1 MTALPREGLAGPSGG
16 EGTPPRSRLARA
28 GAALRELAATLRW
41 PSHLEW
47 RIARRYL
54 RSRRNSRTA
63 SLNTVISTGGV
74 AVGVTALIVVLGVM
88 NGLRDDLRERI
99 LVANPHLRILTY
111 GAGLR
116 LDDWR
121 TVLER
126 VRKQPGVVAAS
137 PEVISQA
144 GITAGQ
150 DYGEGVN
157 LLGFDPDT
165 GKKSVTSLPQSITK
179 GDLSFKTSKPGVDG
193 AVLLGSRLASRLSV
207 YPGDIVTLVP
217 VTQAKVNP
225 ALGVAVP
232 RFWKMEVSGVFN
244 TGMFQYDN
252 QFVVM
257 SRQVA
262 QRFTGLGDAVSGIAV
277 RVNDP
282 EQAPRIGAALESR
295 LGYPYR
301 ALDWQ
306 TQNASLFS
314 ALQLEKLAMG
324 LIIFFIMVVAAFNI
338 VGTLTMV
345 VTDKTREIGIL
356 RAMGLTSPA
365 VARVFLVQ
373 GAVIG
378 VVGTSI
384 GVLLGLTVSYVVDRS
399 GWVRINPAIYF
410 IDHLP
415 VHIEWLD
422 VAVVVLASLV
432 IALVAT
438 VYPSRSAAA
447 LTPVEAI
454 RHE

>member
-1 MTALPREGLAGPSGG
+1 MTF
-16 EGTPPRSRLARA
+16 
-28 GAALRELAATLRW
+28 RW
-41 PSHLEW
+41 PSKLEW

-99 LVANPHLRILTY
+99 LVANPHLRVLTF
-111 GAGLR
+111 GSGLR
-116 LDDWR
+116 LDDWQS
-121 TVLER
+121 VIAQ
-126 VRKQPGVVAAS
+126 VRKEPGVIAAA

-157 LLGFDPDT
+157 LVGYDPDT
-165 GKKSVTSLPQSITK
+165 GTMSVTSLPGAITK
-179 GDLSFKTSKPGVDG
+179 GDLSFKTDKPGVDG
-193 AVLLGSRLASRLSV
+193 GILLGSRLASRLSV
-207 YPGDIVTLVP
+207 YPGDVVTLVP

-232 RFWKMEVSGVFN
+232 RFWKFEVTGLFD

-252 QFVVM
+252 QFVVL
-257 SRQVA
+257 SRETA
-262 QRFTGLGDAVSGIAV
+262 QRFTGLGNAVSGIAV
-277 RVNDP
+277 RVHDP
-282 EQAPRIGAALESR
+282 ERAPAIGAALEKR

-365 VARVFLVQ
+365 VGRVFLVQ

-378 VVGTSI
+378 GVGTA
-384 GVLLGLTVSYVVDRS
+384 LGLILGLSVAYVVDRS
-399 GWVRINPAIYF
+399 GWVRINPAVYF

-422 VAVVVLASLV
+422 VAVVVLASLA
-432 IALVAT
+432 IAVCAT
-438 VYPSRSAAA
+438 LYPSRSAAA
-447 LTPVEAI
+447 LTPVDAI

>member
-1 MTALPREGLAGPSGG
+1 VTAGQRGRGVAG
-16 EGTPPRSRLARA
+16 TSRLS
-28 GAALRELAATLRW
+28 AAARELLATLRW
-41 PSHLEW
+41 PSKLEW

-54 RSRRNSRTA
+54 RSRRNTRTA

-111 GAGLR
+111 GSGLR
-116 LDDWR
+116 LDDWQE
-121 TVLER
+121 VLER
-126 VRKQPGVVAAS
+126 IRKQPGVVAAS

-165 GKKSVTSLPQSITK
+165 GKKAVTSLPQSITK
-179 GDLSFKTSKPGVDG
+179 GDLSFRTTKPGVDG
-193 AVLLGSRLASRLSV
+193 GVLLGSRLASRLSV
-207 YPGDIVTLVP
+207 YPGDVVTLVP

-232 RFWKMEVSGVFN
+232 RFWKFEVTGLFN

-257 SRQVA
+257 PRQVA

-277 RVNDP
+277 RVNNPDHAP
-282 EQAPRIGAALESR
+282 EIGAALENR

-306 TQNASLFS
+306 TQNSSLFS

-378 VVGTSI
+378 VVGTAI
-384 GVLLGLTVSYVVDRS
+384 GMLLGLAVSYVVDRS
-399 GWVRINPAIYF
+399 GWVRINPAVYF

-415 VHIEWLD
+415 VHIEWQD
-422 VAVVVLASLV
+422 VAVVVLASLA

>member
-1 MTALPREGLAGPSGG
+1 MAFA
-16 EGTPPRSRLARA
+16 
-28 GAALRELAATLRW
+28 
-41 PSHLEW
+41 
-47 RIARRYL
+47 I
-54 RSRRNSRTA
+54 
-63 SLNTVISTGGV
+63 GV
-74 AVGVTALIVVLGVM
+74 
-88 NGLRDDLRERI
+88 NLRDSTLNATT
-99 LVANPHLRILTY
+99 LYMN
-111 GAGLR
+111 
-116 LDDWR
+116 
-121 TVLER
+121 
-126 VRKQPGVVAAS
+126 
-137 PEVISQA
+137 SQA

-157 LLGFDPDT
+157 LVGFDPDT
-165 GKKSVTSLPQSITK
+165 GTRSVTSLPQSIRN
-179 GDLSFKTSKPGVDG
+179 GDLTFRTTKPNVDG
-193 AVLLGSRLASRLSV
+193 GILLGARLASRLSV
-207 YPGDIVTLVP
+207 YPGDVVTLVP

-232 RFWKMEVSGVFN
+232 RFWRFEVAGLFD

-257 SRQVA
+257 SREMA
-262 QRFTGLGDAVSGIAV
+262 QRFTGLGEAVSGIAV
-277 RVNDP
+277 RVADP
-282 EQAPRIGAALESR
+282 DRAPEIGAALEKR

-306 TQNASLFS
+306 TQNSSLFS

-324 LIIFFIMVVAAFNI
+324 LVIFFIMVVAAFNI

-356 RAMGLTSPA
+356 QAMGLTSRA
-365 VARVFLVQ
+365 IARVFLVQ

-378 VVGTSI
+378 VVGTTL
-384 GVLLGLTVSYVVDRS
+384 GLVLGLTVSYVVDSS
-399 GWVRINPAIYF
+399 GWVRINPAVYF

-415 VHIEWLD
+415 VHIQWQD
-422 VAVVVLASLV
+422 VAVVVLTSLT
-432 IALVAT
+432 IAIAAT

>member
-1 MTALPREGLAGPSGG
+1 MGAEQISERADFWSIFRRPSK
-16 EGTPPRSRLARA
+16 
-28 GAALRELAATLRW
+28 
-41 PSHLEW
+41 LEW

-54 RSRRNSRTA
+54 RSRRTSRAA
-63 SLNTVISTGGV
+63 SLNTVISAGGV
-74 AVGVTALIVVLGVM
+74 MVGVMALVVVLGVM
-88 NGLRDDLRERI
+88 NGLRNDLRERI
-99 LVANPHLRILTY
+99 LVANPHLRVLTF

-116 LDDWR
+116 MDDWQK
-121 TVLER
+121 TLQI
-126 VRKQPGVVAAS
+126 VRQQPGVVAAA

-157 LLGFDPDT
+157 LVGFDPDT
-165 GKKSVTSLPQSITK
+165 GTHSVTSLPQSIQK
-179 GDLSFKTSKPGVDG
+179 GDLSFRTTKPNVDG
-193 AVLLGSRLASRLSV
+193 GILLGARLANRLSV
-207 YPGDIVTLVP
+207 YPGDVVTLVP

-232 RFWKMEVSGVFN
+232 RFWRFEVTGLFD

-252 QFVVM
+252 QFVVV
-257 SRQVA
+257 RRDVA

-282 EQAPRIGAALESR
+282 DRAPEIGQAIEKR
-295 LGYPYR
+295 LGYPFR
-301 ALDWQ
+301 SLDWQ

-345 VTDKTREIGIL
+345 VADKTREIGIL
-356 RAMGLTSPA
+356 RAMGLTSSA
-365 VARVFLVQ
+365 VARVFLLQ

-378 VVGTSI
+378 GVGTALGTVI
-384 GVLLGLTVSYVVDRS
+384 GLAVAYVVDKS
-399 GWVRINPAIYF
+399 GWVRINPAVYF

-415 VHIEWLD
+415 VHVEASD
-422 VAVVVLASLV
+422 VLVVVLASLA
-432 IALVAT
+432 IAVLAT
-438 VYPSRSAAA
+438 VYPSRAAA
-447 LTPVEAI
+447 GLTPVDAI

>member
-1 MTALPREGLAGPSGG
+1 MKLEL
-16 EGTPPRSRLARA
+16 SRYW
-28 GAALRELAATLRW
+28 RELKASIRW
-41 PSHLEW
+41 PSRLEW

-99 LVANPHLRILTY
+99 LVANPHLRVLTF
-111 GAGLR
+111 GSGLR
-116 LDDWR
+116 LDDWQS
-121 TVLER
+121 VIAQI
-126 VRKQPGVVAAS
+126 RKEPGVIAAA

-157 LLGFDPDT
+157 LVGFDPDT
-165 GKKSVTSLPQSITK
+165 GTMSVTSLPGAITK
-179 GDLSFKTSKPGVDG
+179 GDLSFKTDKPGVDG
-193 AVLLGSRLASRLSV
+193 GILLGSRLASRLSV
-207 YPGDIVTLVP
+207 YPGDVVTLVP

-232 RFWKMEVSGVFN
+232 RFWKFEVTGLFD

-252 QFVVM
+252 QFVVL
-257 SRQVA
+257 SRETA
-262 QRFTGLGDAVSGIAV
+262 QRFTGLGNAVSGIAV
-277 RVNDP
+277 RVDDP
-282 EQAPRIGAALESR
+282 ERAPAIGAALEKR

-365 VARVFLVQ
+365 VGRVFLVQ

-378 VVGTSI
+378 GVGTA
-384 GVLLGLTVSYVVDRS
+384 LGLVLGLSVAYVVDRS
-399 GWVRINPAIYF
+399 GWVRINPAVYF

-422 VAVVVLASLV
+422 VAIVVLASLA
-432 IALVAT
+432 IAVCAT
-438 VYPSRSAAA
+438 LYPSRSAAA
-447 LTPVEAI
+447 LTPVDAI

>member
-1 MTALPREGLAGPSGG
+1 MTF
-16 EGTPPRSRLARA
+16 
-28 GAALRELAATLRW
+28 RW
-41 PSHLEW
+41 PSKLEW

-99 LVANPHLRILTY
+99 LVANPHLRVLTF
-111 GAGLR
+111 GSGLR
-116 LDDWR
+116 LDDWQS
-121 TVLER
+121 VIAQ
-126 VRKQPGVVAAS
+126 VRKEPGVIAAA

-157 LLGFDPDT
+157 LVGFDPDT
-165 GKKSVTSLPQSITK
+165 GTMSVTSLPGAITK
-179 GDLSFKTSKPGVDG
+179 GDLSFKTDKPGVDG
-193 AVLLGSRLASRLSV
+193 GILLGSRLASRLSV
-207 YPGDIVTLVP
+207 YPGDVVTLVP

-232 RFWKMEVSGVFN
+232 RFWKFEVTGLFD

-252 QFVVM
+252 QFVVL
-257 SRQVA
+257 SRETA
-262 QRFTGLGDAVSGIAV
+262 QRFTGLGNAVSGIAV
-277 RVNDP
+277 RVHDP
-282 EQAPRIGAALESR
+282 ERAPAIGAALEKR

-365 VARVFLVQ
+365 VGRVFLVQ

-378 VVGTSI
+378 GVGTA
-384 GVLLGLTVSYVVDRS
+384 LGLVLGLSVAYVVDRS
-399 GWVRINPAIYF
+399 GWVRINPAVYF

-422 VAVVVLASLV
+422 VAVVVLASLA
-432 IALVAT
+432 IAVCAT
-438 VYPSRSAAA
+438 LYPSRSAAA
-447 LTPVEAI
+447 LTPVDAI

>member
-1 MTALPREGLAGPSGG
+1 MTGG
-16 EGTPPRSRLARA
+16 RANGRTDQQGRLQSVW
-28 GAALRELAATLRW
+28 RELRASLRW
-41 PSHLEW
+41 PSTLEW

-99 LVANPHLRILTY
+99 LVANPHLRVLTF
-111 GAGLR
+111 GSGLR
-116 LDDWR
+116 LDDWQS
-121 TVLER
+121 VIAQ
-126 VRKQPGVVAAS
+126 VRKEPGVIAAA

-157 LLGFDPDT
+157 LVGFDPDT
-165 GKKSVTSLPQSITK
+165 GAMSVTSLPGAITK
-179 GDLSFKTSKPGVDG
+179 GDLSFKTTKPGVDG
-193 AVLLGSRLASRLSV
+193 GVLLGSRLASRLSV
-207 YPGDIVTLVP
+207 YPGDVVTLVP

-232 RFWKMEVSGVFN
+232 RFWKFEVTGLFD

-252 QFVVM
+252 QFVVL
-257 SRQVA
+257 SRETA
-262 QRFTGLGDAVSGIAV
+262 QKFTGLGNAVSGIAV

-282 EQAPRIGAALESR
+282 ERAPAIGAALEKR

-306 TQNASLFS
+306 TQNSSLFS

-356 RAMGLTSPA
+356 RAMGLTSAA
-365 VARVFLVQ
+365 VGRVFLVQ

-378 VVGTSI
+378 GVGTA
-384 GVLLGLTVSYVVDRS
+384 LGLIFGLSMAYLVDRS
-399 GWVRINPAIYF
+399 GWVRINPAVYF

-422 VAVVVLASLV
+422 VGVVVLASLA
-432 IALVAT
+432 IAVCAT
-438 VYPSRSAAA
+438 LYPSRSAAA